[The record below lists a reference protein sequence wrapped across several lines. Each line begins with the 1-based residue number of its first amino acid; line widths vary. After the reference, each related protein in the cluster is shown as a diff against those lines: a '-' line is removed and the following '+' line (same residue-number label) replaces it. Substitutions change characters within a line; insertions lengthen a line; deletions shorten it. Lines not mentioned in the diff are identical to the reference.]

1 MKGIVLEIR
10 NRTAAVLRE
19 DGVIVK
25 TRQKCAVGDTIELSA
40 EKIRFPSVRSV
51 AAAAAAVIVIGG
63 GSGIYTY
70 ENVMACSYVSLDINP
85 SLELVLNRQNRVI
98 KVNAC
103 DDEAESVVEAIK
115 EQNIKNMKVDDALET
130 AYDVLK
136 ENGYIAEDDENYILF
151 NVSSDEKK
159 RTETLTGKIETLFS
173 EKEGALAVTTES
185 SLDDR
190 DKARELG
197 ISTGKYH
204 EIRMIEESA
213 NPDSVNLDA
222 KTVGRYSDMTVRECM
237 EEAGQIPRR
246 ETAGNPADPASF
258 AQPSEEVP
266 KDSGAVQQPVDGTQ
280 MPDGT
285 VQQPVGGTQMPDG
298 TIQQPRRMQIPRS
311 TQKVC
316 SRLPRQRSRRYNRRM
331 AHKETQIRQTLNGIC
346 RLIRTAPEPD
356 RVRRLYRTNLQCSR
370 VQEQCRG
377 IPERALRQRRR
388 NPDRVIRD
396 SRKDRGRFS
405 VFFFSYPVSLKK
417 A

>member
-70 ENVMACSYVSLDINP
+70 ENVMACSYVSLDVNP

-115 EQNIKNMKVDDALET
+115 EQNIKNMKVDEALET

-136 ENGYIAEDDENYILF
+136 ENGYIEEGSDNYLLF
-151 NVSSDEKK
+151 NVSSDEKA
-159 RTETLTGKIETLFS
+159 RTEALTDKIDTLFG

-185 SLDDR
+185 SLEDR

-197 ISTGKYH
+197 ISAGKYN
-204 EIRMIEESA
+204 EIRMIEESV
-213 NPDSVNLDA
+213 NPDSVNMDA
-222 KTVGRYSDMTVRECM
+222 QTVGRYSDMSVRECM
-237 EEAGQIPRR
+237 EEAGQIPQHD
-246 ETAGNPADPASF
+246 TAGNPSDPAASV
-258 AQPSEEVP
+258 QPAEAVP
-266 KDSGAVQQPVDGTQ
+266 KNGGAVQQLSDGTQ
-280 MPDGT
+280 MTGGT
-285 VQQPVGGTQMPDG
+285 MEQPGGGTQENADPPQQSENMQQTPGASQQTSAGSQQTPAASQQIAQPTGDIQGSQNTSPNTSPNTSSNTSSNTSGAEQNVQGRPDNTG
-298 TIQQPRRMQIPRS
+298 TGHGVAPAQNEPAMQQGTGAAS
-311 TQKVC
+311 GNFGAG
-316 SRLPRQRSRRYNRRM
+316 S
-331 AHKETQIRQTLNGIC
+331 AA
-346 RLIRTAPEPD
+346 APQPAP
-356 RVRRLYRTNLQCSR
+356 
-370 VQEQCRG
+370 G
-377 IPERALRQRRR
+377 H
-388 NPDRVIRD
+388 
-396 SRKDRGRFS
+396 
-405 VFFFSYPVSLKK
+405 
-417 A
+417 

>member
-25 TRQKCAVGDTIELSA
+25 TWQKCAVGDTIELSA

-115 EQNIKNMKVDDALET
+115 EQNIKNMKVDEALET

-136 ENGYIAEDDENYILF
+136 ENGYITEDDENYILF

-159 RTETLTGKIETLFS
+159 RTETLTGKIETLFG

-285 VQQPVGGTQMPDG
+285 IQQPSGGTQENANPPQHSESMQQTPAATQQAEQPTNGTQGNANTTDIERNMQINPDG
-298 TIQQPRRMQIPRS
+298 AGAGQSAAPVQNEPAMQQGTGAMPGNSGAGSAAAPQQPGSGHP
-311 TQKVC
+311 
-316 SRLPRQRSRRYNRRM
+316 
-331 AHKETQIRQTLNGIC
+331 
-346 RLIRTAPEPD
+346 
-356 RVRRLYRTNLQCSR
+356 
-370 VQEQCRG
+370 
-377 IPERALRQRRR
+377 
-388 NPDRVIRD
+388 
-396 SRKDRGRFS
+396 
-405 VFFFSYPVSLKK
+405 
-417 A
+417 

>member
-70 ENVMACSYVSLDINP
+70 ENVMACSYVSLDVNP

-115 EQNIKNMKVDDALET
+115 EQNIKNMKVDEALET

-136 ENGYIAEDDENYILF
+136 ENGYIEEDNDNYLLF
-151 NVSSDEKK
+151 NVSSDEKS
-159 RTETLTGKIETLFS
+159 RTETLTGKIETVFG

-185 SLDDR
+185 SLKDR

-197 ISTGKYH
+197 ISAGKYS
-204 EIRMIEESA
+204 EIRMIEESV
-213 NPDSVNLDA
+213 NPESVNMDA
-222 KTVGRYSDMTVRECM
+222 QTVDRYSGMTVRECM
-237 EEAGQIPRR
+237 EEAGQIPRH
-246 ETAGNPADPASF
+246 ETAGSPADPASPV
-258 AQPSEEVP
+258 QPAEEVP
-266 KDSGAVQQPVDGTQ
+266 KDSGAVQQPG
-280 MPDGT
+280 
-285 VQQPVGGTQMPDG
+285 GGTQMIDGSGRQSAGGTQMTDGTGQQSAGGTQMTDSTMQQPGGGAQENANPPQHSESMQQTPAATQQAAQSSGGVQGNANTTDIEQNMQSNPDG
-298 TIQQPRRMQIPRS
+298 AGAGQNAAPVQNEPAVQQQGTGAMPGNSGTGAAAAPQQPGLGHP
-311 TQKVC
+311 
-316 SRLPRQRSRRYNRRM
+316 
-331 AHKETQIRQTLNGIC
+331 
-346 RLIRTAPEPD
+346 
-356 RVRRLYRTNLQCSR
+356 
-370 VQEQCRG
+370 
-377 IPERALRQRRR
+377 
-388 NPDRVIRD
+388 
-396 SRKDRGRFS
+396 
-405 VFFFSYPVSLKK
+405 
-417 A
+417 

>member
-70 ENVMACSYVSLDINP
+70 ENVMACSYVSLDVNP

-136 ENGYIAEDDENYILF
+136 ENGYITEDDENYILF

-159 RTETLTGKIETLFS
+159 RTETITGKIETLFGK
-173 EKEGALAVTTES
+173 KEGALAVTTES

-298 TIQQPRRMQIPRS
+298 TIQQPSGGTQENANPPQHSESMQQTPAATQQAVQPTNGTQGNANTTDIEQNMQI
-311 TQKVC
+311 
-316 SRLPRQRSRRYNRRM
+316 
-331 AHKETQIRQTLNGIC
+331 
-346 RLIRTAPEPD
+346 
-356 RVRRLYRTNLQCSR
+356 
-370 VQEQCRG
+370 
-377 IPERALRQRRR
+377 
-388 NPDRVIRD
+388 NPDGAGAGQ
-396 SRKDRGRFS
+396 SAA
-405 VFFFSYPVSLKK
+405 PVQNEPAMQQQGTGVMPGNIGAGS
-417 A
+417 AAAPQQPGSGHP